1 MRPLRMTALIGGKRY
16 ATDTSMLLA
25 SGLYEGGQ
33 DWAPQGPQEKYTF
46 LFRTN
51 DGRFFAQHRIGP
63 NGSNVHNER
72 YWVEPLSEIEA
83 IPLYWE
89 LPDKDKDFEE
99 AFAAQPK

>member
-16 ATDTSMLLA
+16 ATDTSTLLA
-25 SGLYEGGQ
+25 SGEYQGGP
-33 DWAPQGPQEKYTF
+33 DWAPQGKYTF
-46 LFRTN
+46 LFCTN
-51 DGRFFAQHRIGP
+51 DGRFFAQHRMAP

-89 LPDKDKDFEE
+89 LPEKAKEFEE